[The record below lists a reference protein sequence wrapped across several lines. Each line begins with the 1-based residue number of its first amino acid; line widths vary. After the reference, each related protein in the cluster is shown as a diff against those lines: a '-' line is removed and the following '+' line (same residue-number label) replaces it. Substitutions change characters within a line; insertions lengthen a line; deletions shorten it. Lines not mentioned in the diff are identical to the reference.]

1 MNVSRETKKTFDV
14 LIIGAGHAGVEAAT
28 VASRAG
34 LKTGIIT
41 FSETDI
47 GIMSCNPA
55 MGGLGKGHLIK
66 EIDAMG
72 GVMGVASDLSGI
84 QFRMLNRA
92 RGEAVQGPRAQID
105 RNKYQET
112 IKKLLHLEKIQL
124 IYDEV
129 LKINTSSKSF
139 EKIEG
144 VETRNTG
151 RLMCKSLIVTTGT
164 FLSGTIYQGA
174 KIWKAGR
181 IGSKPS
187 LSLASYF
194 KEKGFKTYKLKTGTP
209 PRILGNSVDFSK
221 CIIQEGDKDPVPFS
235 FLTKEIKEK
244 QVVCYITHTN
254 KKTHKI
260 INDHLCYS
268 PLYDGTI
275 KSKGPRYC
283 PSIEDKVKRFE
294 DKSSHQIFLEPET
307 RCGTIIYPNGISTSL
322 PKEAQE
328 KFLTTINGL
337 EKAKVTQ
344 FGYAVEYDCIDSS
357 EINQGYE
364 SKRIRGLFLAGQI
377 NGTTGYEEAAAQ
389 GLLAGINAVQ
399 KLKKREVFVLD
410 RSQGYLGVLTSD
422 LLKGGLIEPYRMF
435 TSRAE
440 YRLFLRADNADERLT
455 DYAIKLGIAEKKR
468 EKEWKQKKKAISQA
482 MKTLNNLKASPQL
495 YSKFGLKINMDGKKR
510 TAWEIL
516 GYKDSSW
523 KMIKSIWPD
532 LNKLKLNKTIEK
544 QIKTNAFYQR
554 YLEKQLVEIEDLKKE
569 KSLKLHS
576 DINYKNCSGLSNEIK
591 EILDK
596 HKPQNIGEA
605 TELPG
610 MTPAA
615 AAILLRFAKK

>member
-34 LKTGIIT
+34 AKTGIIT
-41 FSETDI
+41 FSEADI

-399 KLKKREVFVLD
+399 KLKKREMFVLD

-482 MKTLNNLKASPQL
+482 MKTLTNLEASPQL

-569 KSLKLHS
+569 KCLKLHS

>member
-41 FSETDI
+41 FSEADI

-482 MKTLNNLKASPQL
+482 MKTLTNLKASPQL

-523 KMIKSIWPD
+523 KMIKSIWPE